1 MQVQSLVME
10 LRFQMQHSVV
20 KINKQI
26 LKKIKYTES
35 PLLVKYSFFTHT
47 AAVCYSELPVQSP
60 KQHDLCQEWPSFS
73 PHFYKLSQ
81 EVEQDPGAEDK
92 FFRPLLKVSLRLLSG
107 NKTAQQCERKAGQ
120 EPSIR

>member
-26 LKKIKYTES
+26 LKKNKVHRVPIIGQI
-35 PLLVKYSFFTHT
+35 FIFTHT